1 MKNKNS
7 YKHQLVID
15 GYVMKK
21 HLHGGFRIVEYSH
34 YSNEKFIRK
43 RTKAKHLSLEDA
55 EDMMYR
61 LESKLNK

>member
-7 YKHQLVID
+7 YKPYLIID

-21 HLHGGFRIVEYSH
+21 HLHGGFRIIECSH
-34 YSNEKFIRK
+34 YSNEKFTRK